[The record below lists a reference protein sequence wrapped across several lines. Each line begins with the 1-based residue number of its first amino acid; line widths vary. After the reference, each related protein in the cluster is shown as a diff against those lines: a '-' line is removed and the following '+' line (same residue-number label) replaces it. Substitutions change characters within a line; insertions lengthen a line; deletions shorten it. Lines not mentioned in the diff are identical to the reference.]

1 MKLKF
6 ILSNFIYYID
16 TFCCMKLL
24 FLMLFSL
31 FLIPFVSITAAQNTN
46 SDVIT
51 FIQIV
56 QRDNDGNLIGYLEYD
71 SVTKDCQNQI
81 EVRDYGCIIVHNH
94 SNFEGMLNALT
105 DKTRIVEI
113 NGMDYELIQVVTL
126 ISTDYSGL
134 LSTTDLGIG
143 NPDGTIHKI
152 ISIAHDGIRLA
163 SDEQVTV
170 FWNFLRPI

>member
-1 MKLKF
+1 
-6 ILSNFIYYID
+6 
-16 TFCCMKLL
+16 
-24 FLMLFSL
+24 MLFSL
-31 FLIPFVSITAAQNTN
+31 FLIPFVSITAAENTN

-81 EVRDYGCIIVHNH
+81 EVRDYSCIIVHNH

-113 NGMDYELIQVVTL
+113 NGMDYELIQFVSTT
-126 ISTDYSGL
+126 STDSSGL
-134 LSTTDLGIG
+134 LSTAYVGIEKS
-143 NPDGTIHKI
+143 DGTMNRI
-152 ISIAHDGIRLA
+152 ITLEHDGIRLA
-163 SDEQVTV
+163 TDENIDVIWT
-170 FWNFLRPI
+170 FLRPV